1 MRIDLLHDKGLLDA
15 YEFPE
20 RVAPTI
26 RPETDIEKTARE
38 HTPVPKAPQ
47 VQPARPTPLF
57 SVEAQQSPKGLFIVL
72 GILAV
77 IIILGF
83 LFKKGTLD
91 PVVST
96 IAKIAT
102 KTDTIATDTNNLSTL
117 LRELDSIEAARI
129 QDSLSALLGD
139 SVLPQDIFEQFLPLA
154 STHVFPDSEMLTD
167 NDSVNA
173 EDSPTGDGVAII
185 TEFPTEEIETPTD
198 SDVPALVATKNDQM
212 ALSDTIVQSPP
223 VQAKEYS
230 KTELEFI
237 ANATMLKLASQ
248 LLEIVGI
255 GNSDAKLS
263 LNREKLELETKNP
276 SQISRDAIFV
286 TLKNVSTINLN
297 STAQAGRFMLTC
309 NYENK
314 TDLPLQFGV
323 NAGDVYHNLDGLVG
337 SFEHYLSKITIDVNR
352 NVDDNPVKMVFAGNR
367 FIIRSILQNWAE
379 FHSNYILENL
389 SLQQQSDAIT
399 LIADLKFIQFDADK

>member
-96 IAKIAT
+96 IAKFAT

-117 LRELDSIEAARI
+117 LHELDSIEAARI

-139 SVLPQDIFEQFLPLA
+139 SVLPQDIFEQFLPLVA
-154 STHVFPDSEMLTD
+154 THVFPDSEMLTD

-173 EDSPTGDGVAII
+173 EDSTTGDGVAII

-198 SDVPALVATKNDQM
+198 SDVPVLVATKNDQM

-297 STAQAGRFMLTC
+297 STAQAGRFILTC

-352 NVDDNPVKMVFAGNR
+352 NVDNNPVKMVFAGNR